1 MCFFPLSLVAE
12 NLMSMKT
19 YNKIFSNCCRNRVIA
34 ELYKYCVVSFKC
46 CGFISQTPDQISFLF
61 TEKELIWSGI
71 CCRGPHFQSWFG
83 RWWTAIQSGMVRVGC
98 GGRGEVAWIWPTAP
112 PPSGLHQQTSV
123 VPLNL
128 LLSIWPFTVHS
139 SQRTGSFDT
148 LVVFNQDLVSAKLQA
163 IVHRN

>member
-1 MCFFPLSLVAE
+1 MCFFSQSCCWKHVVWRHTTRFSPTAVETGLQLNCTNTVWALNAVASI
-12 NLMSMKT
+12 L
-19 YNKIFSNCCRNRVIA
+19 R
-34 ELYKYCVVSFKC
+34 
-46 CGFISQTPDQISFLF
+46 PQIRFSFLF

-71 CCRGPHFQSWFG
+71 CCRGPHFLSWFE
-83 RWWTAIQSGMVRVGC
+83 RWWTTIQSGMVRVGC

-112 PPSGLHQQTSV
+112 PSGLRQQTSV

-148 LVVFNQDLVSAKLQA
+148 LVVFNQDLVSSKRQA